1 MALTALR
8 KLSLELAAT
17 GVLTRFQSMPFH
29 RSVTARS
36 VPLLLL
42 KSEPTAQTSWT
53 ETAAT
58 PLRLLVLDPAFG
70 LGTIFQA
77 ALCDAAAAS
86 VSPVFMSRAS
96 SMGAITQTRKG
107 NLKRCMVFLTL
118 SF

>member
-1 MALTALR
+1 MAVTALR
-8 KLSLELAAT
+8 KLPLELGAT
-17 GVLTRFQSMPFH
+17 GLLTTVHWMPFQC
-29 RSVTARS
+29 SVTARS

-77 ALCDAAAAS
+77 ALLDAAAAS

-107 NLKRCMVFLTL
+107 NL
-118 SF
+118 